1 MSRKAPGSRLSS
13 AHKLHRN
20 WNDWQPRLES
30 ASASQEVV
38 KSSASQDI
46 GPVALYN
53 VVPSDCPDSLPL
65 LQSNAYA
72 ATDSLDREGEHEA
85 GGGGCDTT
93 FGWKSVGQEL
103 RLNDVTTDLT
113 PFQHG
118 NCALTSKDM
127 RKSQDRGMAHTEE
140 SRLANLLRR
149 VSREDDR
156 ERRLLTLKQLKEF
169 ISHSENKVALVK
181 QLDTTLSTLNDILNE
196 SSKLLWEMRQEAAAC
211 LGLLCCAISYE
222 AERIFKWLF
231 LKFSACSRDEVK
243 LLYLIATHRGLE
255 AAGERKAFS
264 QVMQLVMS
272 SLQSILENL
281 DTPELLCQSV
291 KCILQVA
298 RSYPHVFSTNFR
310 DTVDILVGWHIDHTQ
325 KQSLTTQVSGWLQ
338 SLEQFWVAD
347 LAFSTTLLGQF
358 LEDMEAYAEDL
369 SHVSSEEVTDED
381 VPPPTVSLPKLAAL
395 LRVFSTVVRCIGE
408 RFSPS
413 RGPPITED
421 YVTDILNRVLSC
433 VSTARRVLFS
443 EAVLTAGDECVS
455 VLLVSME
462 PCAQLTQV
470 VMAYGLDQLSSCQGC
485 GPDYSLAVLGLL
497 TLIVNQINTKL
508 PLSFV
513 EKLLAPN
520 SQLLEL
526 RFHREKEVMAAT
538 HGVYQALLS
547 LKNIPTLEAAY
558 KLVLGE
564 MACALASLL
573 APLEQSGQATPS
585 PTPDIQHPAFA
596 SVLLPPE
603 RAEFTLIFDL
613 GALTTIGNTKNSLIG
628 MWALSPTVF
637 ALLSQN
643 LPVVH
648 SELAVHHP
656 AVQYSVLYTLYSHCT
671 RHDHFISASLSSSSP
686 SLFDGAVI
694 STVTTATK
702 KHFSTLLSLL
712 GALLSKE
719 HLYPEARKLLLTWA
733 QEISLLMK
741 KTDTYAPLVSL
752 TSFHKF
758 CKGVLANALNDDPG
772 ICLQSCNSLQ
782 VLSASLSTDLLQ
794 RCVDVCRVQLVHSM
808 VRVRQAYGKLLR
820 TIPLSVALGNH
831 SHPEMGEISM
841 TIRRHMGRAPSG
853 TLHPQDFSDVISFIL
868 YGAVHR
874 GGSDPWLERLYHSC
888 QRLEKRAG
896 EGGGSAVPRGLLKTE
911 VVLWQW
917 AVWEAAQFTVLSK
930 LRTPLGRAQDT
941 FQTIEA
947 IIRSLAAHSLNPE
960 QQELGVW
967 SGMGGDS
974 DGHHSNQLR
983 LTLLLQYLENLEK
996 LMYNAYEGCANALT
1010 APPKGIRTFFYTNRQ
1025 TCQDWLTR
1033 IRLALMRV
1041 GLLSGQPA
1049 VTVRHGFDLMTE
1061 IKNSNTQGPELE
1073 VPLMMLVEALCELR
1087 CPEAIQG
1094 LAAWNLCN
1102 TGKSLAW
1109 LSSVALQAEGRFEK
1123 AAVEYQEQLCS
1134 VTGMDC
1140 SIQGAGR
1147 LLKLS
1152 TSTICTGTAP
1162 SPKHTGNTGDTR
1174 KTVLLKA
1181 TECSSEVLNF
1191 LANKACQCYV
1201 ALCDWPAV
1209 QEWQTSIQ
1217 ALKKNSST
1225 QPGVHLKMDFNYIQA
1240 LSRFEDGDFEEC
1252 GAQLELLPGEDCSLL
1267 NATGSKDKLD
1277 LKRLLPS
1284 VLSLDPSELQKAIEV
1299 QLLRSAV
1306 SAMAVASLQQEHK
1319 ATHSSETLV
1328 RYLKQTGRISL
1339 GPLRLSTLTLSSSL
1353 PTVSTLQLYCTTA
1366 LDNTLTGQED
1376 CMIPLDS
1383 EALSSCK
1390 QQDVQPWLQ
1399 ALRYTVFQRRLLLKL
1414 KGSSAA
1420 IDGHLME
1427 LCLIAVKFAR
1437 KQGNVALATRLL
1449 SQCSNTEAKVGKD
1462 EEETLASSFR
1472 CLNLEGRA
1480 VEKWGPE
1487 LEMEK
1492 AKVLYTAGQSVAAME
1507 ALSSCALSYGHLRK
1521 CEPAACRSV
1530 LNLCK
1535 WLLLDWKDLIPQLK
1549 QVVNNTCAVNSS
1561 MAVATGAAS
1570 LLSCNIAAL
1579 LLLPLEELSS
1589 SRITPESTVSV
1600 GVGEADFVLGQ
1611 LYQLSTSLD
1620 PEMAKSWA
1628 ALASWAY
1635 RWGRKVVDNAS
1646 QGEGVPL
1653 LSGEKKEIEELLPDS
1668 TSEEDKNAI
1677 FSILGQ
1683 AMCRPAGI
1691 QDEDLALQQEED
1703 EEDDLVDVIW
1713 RQLLASCPWL
1723 AEAGQAVTEGL
1734 IRVWRRVVDRIFSL
1748 YRISCRAYFTFL
1760 KLNAGKVPVS
1770 EEDPKLLLSSE
1781 VCKQSNDDMI
1791 VMATLRLLR
1800 LLVKHASELREG
1812 LELGLA
1818 STPTAPWRGIIP
1830 QLFSRLN
1837 HPEVYIRQS
1846 ICSLLCRVAQDS
1858 PHLILY
1864 PAIVGLLSLGGD
1876 AQNAVSKLPSALTP
1890 FLGAMPGE
1898 EEHSLPTSQES
1909 SGHEASEE
1917 DLAALCSS
1925 LDQAMMQDCYSK
1937 IVEKLSSANPT
1948 MVVQVQLLVSE
1959 LRRVTLLW
1967 DELWLGVLQ
1976 QQHMHVL
1983 RRIQQLEEEVKRVQN
1998 NNTLRKDEK
2007 VAIMREK
2014 HSALMRPVVFALEHV
2029 CSITAAPAETPHET
2043 WFQQTYKDAISSAL
2057 ERLRSP
2063 HNPAIPASSW
2073 APFKQI
2079 MLSLQQ
2085 RAQKRASYL
2094 LHLNE
2099 ISPRLASMAATE
2111 IAMPGEV
2118 SATDAVTIQSVGNT
2132 ITILPTKTKPKKL
2145 FFLGSD
2151 GRNYPYL
2158 FKGLE
2163 DLHLDERIMQFL
2175 SIVNT
2180 MFTKVNQKEQPHFQ
2194 ARHYS
2199 VTPLGSRSGLIQ
2211 WVDGAVPLF
2220 GLYKRWQQREAAL
2233 QAQKVQDSVQAQPVP
2248 LVPRPSEL
2256 YYSRIGPA
2264 LKAMG
2269 LSLDVSRRDWPLS
2282 VMKEVLKEL
2291 MEVTPPNLLAKELWC
2306 SCTTPSEWWRV
2317 TQSYARSTAV
2327 MSMVGYIIGLGDRH
2341 LDNVLIDMT
2350 TGEVVHI
2357 DYNVCFEKG
2366 KSLRVPEKVP
2376 FRMTH
2381 NIETALGVTGVEG
2394 IFRLSCEQVVQMM
2407 RRGRETLL
2415 TLLEAFVYDPL
2426 VDWTAGGEVGF
2437 AGAVYGGGGQQAENK
2452 QSKREMERDITRS
2465 LFSSRVAEIKVNWFK
2480 NREEMLGV
2488 LPQVEEAVGGYL
2500 ALQELLCQGEKLQ
2513 SKLLEEV
2520 TFLEGAENRADHLIV
2535 SLEQRYSEHTQ
2546 LQSRQRTAQEAI
2558 QSKLTDLDQWISQYQ
2573 AAFAS
2578 LEATQLASLLQDIS
2592 SPIDL
2597 GPPSYVPATAF
2608 LQNAGQAHL
2617 ISQCEG
2623 LEAEVG
2629 AMLQQRRGALRG
2641 CLEQLHSYATVAL
2654 LYPRATLLRHRAHQ
2668 WKAWMEELLCNMT
2681 AEQCQNIYRHYE
2693 VLFAPQPPATSCQFL
2708 SGCELALQHQAAEA
2722 NSRVMRQAE
2731 RLKAE
2736 GTTTH
2741 TCEEQLQEI
2750 ERCIAVFQRENVEQG
2765 SFSLAAIITSALCAL
2780 MRRNLIMEGAATS
2793 AGEQLVD
2800 LTSRDGAWFL
2810 EELCSMS
2817 GNIGVLATLLQRCQL
2832 LPHDLDLPAP
2842 GHTLQVVYL
2851 ANAVY
2856 TCLHELNTNF
2866 RQIIFPEALR
2876 CMLKGEPTLES
2887 MLAELEQL
2895 VEQGSDGLDLQ
2906 GLVDGMQAS
2915 LHSTTIGLDRD
2926 AHAHCLHI
2934 TRMLRAQY
2942 SELIQP
2948 RVVEAAGQE
2957 PPKMS
2962 AGQMLLVAFDGMFAQ
2977 LETAFGQ
2984 LTDKLSSLEVPP
2996 AWQKL
3001 DVMWEVR
3008 VSRGL
3013 LLDSLA
3019 QRRVM
3024 EEVFFLKRL
3033 QTIRDFFRLCTS
3045 FAQTLSTTCPP
3056 AAEES
3061 SPPNGPVGYRGTG
3074 ATVGPAVAVVSE
3086 EQMARP
3092 IKCFTAE
3099 YVHQMLLGLPTQ
3111 ALGLALCSTLSALG
3125 VDLVAQVEAKDFGAE
3140 NKVSLDDLC
3149 KKAVEEGLASG
3160 RLSQLLLNR
3169 ATVLASSYDTAWKKV
3184 DLLRRLDSSLDAAK
3198 VGLQRTQLH
3207 LAMFQWQH
3215 EDVLGPRN
3223 QQLSVTPPPRS
3234 IILGNMKKKLYKL
3247 SQDEAAIATVQEKLT
3262 NLEASIEQRLKWAGG
3277 ANPALAPVLQDFE
3290 LTIGERR
3297 AMVARENQR
3306 TSQVTFLC
3314 STILNFEGLRTRTP
3328 EALNMDAA
3336 LFDLLKRCQQTCS
3349 YAAQFSNTVSP
3360 LELELLHRLSPALDL
3375 PIGTADWLVC
3385 AQKQLSQELN
3395 GQQATQEEREQQL
3408 DTCGETLQLL
3418 VDSIKGILSV
3428 HNRQLAD
3435 VKHLL
3440 RAMAKDEEN
3449 AMAEGEEVAYEG
3461 SVRAFLQ
3468 EYKAWQDNMQVVLFT
3483 VVQATSQPRSAQQ
3496 LELLQEIPATLKE
3509 LLAQSQSVY
3518 NGLVGFASPLV
3529 TQRESECASPTS
3541 TAQTSFAAAVRC
3553 TSVKTQPDSMSQNA
3567 RKALPRNL
3575 GTPADTPPSTLLM
3588 TSKALNPSPKR
3599 AVRDPK
3605 TGRAVQERNSYAV
3618 SVWKRVKAKLE
3629 GRDVD
3634 PNRRMSVTEQVEF
3647 VIKEATNL
3655 DNLAQLYEGW
3665 TAWV

>member
-13 AHKLHRN
+13 AHKLHRQ
-20 WNDWQPRLES
+20 WNAWQPRLDS
-30 ASASQEVV
+30 ASASPEVV
-38 KSSASQDI
+38 KSGAPQDVD
-46 GPVALYN
+46 PAALYTA
-53 VVPSDCPDSLPL
+53 VPSDSPDSLPL
-65 LQSNAYA
+65 LHSNAYA
-72 ATDSLDREGEHEA
+72 ASDSLDREGEHEA
-85 GGGGCDTT
+85 GG
-93 FGWKSVGQEL
+93 
-103 RLNDVTTDLT
+103 
-113 PFQHG
+113 
-118 NCALTSKDM
+118 
-127 RKSQDRGMAHTEE
+127 DRGMAHTEE

-156 ERRLLTLKQLKEF
+156 ERRLLTLRQLKDF
-169 ISHSENKVALVK
+169 ISHSENKVNSLCRDAEQSVSGRGTVCVGTRNSLCRDAEQSVSGRGTVCVGTRNSLCRDAE
-181 QLDTTLSTLNDILNE
+181 QSVSGRGTVCVGTGNSLCRDGEQSVSGRGNSLCRDGGTVCVGTGEQSVSGRGTVSRDAGTVCVGAGNSLCRGGEQSVGTRNSLCRDGGTVCVGARNSLCRDAEQSVSGRGTVCVGTGEQSVSGRGTVCVGARNSLCRGTGTVCRGAGH
-196 SSKLLWEMRQEAAAC
+196 SKLLWEMRQEAAAS
-211 LGLLCCAISYE
+211 LGQLCGALSYE

-231 LKFSACSRDEVK
+231 LKFSACSRDEIK
-243 LLYLIATHRGLE
+243 LLYLIATQRGLE

-325 KQSLTTQVSGWLQ
+325 KQVLTTQVSAWLQ

-347 LAFSTTLLGQF
+347 LTFSTTLLGQF

-369 SHVSSEEVTDED
+369 SHVGSGEVTDEE

-395 LRVFSTVVRCIGE
+395 LRVFSTVVRSIGQ

-433 VSTARRVLFS
+433 VSTARQVLFS
-443 EAVLTAGDECVS
+443 EAVLTAGNECVS

-462 PCAQLTQV
+462 PCPQLRDAV
-470 VMAYGLDQLSSCQGC
+470 LVYGLDQLTACHGC

-497 TLIVNQINTKL
+497 TLIVDQINTKL
-508 PLSFV
+508 PVSFV
-513 EKLLAPN
+513 EKLLAPT

-526 RFHREKEVMAAT
+526 RFHRDKEVMAAT

-564 MACALASLL
+564 IACALISLM
-573 APLEQSGQATPS
+573 APLEQGGPPTPPLS
-585 PTPDIQHPAFA
+585 PDIQHPAFA
-596 SVLLPPE
+596 AVLLPPE
-603 RAEFTLIFDL
+603 RAESTLIFDL
-613 GALTTIGNTKNSLIG
+613 GALTTIGNTKNSLIA
-628 MWALSPTVF
+628 MWALCPTVF

-656 AVQYSVLYTLYSHCT
+656 AVQYSVL
-671 RHDHFISASLSSSSP
+671 HDHFISASLSSSSP
-686 SLFDGAVI
+686 SLFDRAVI

-702 KHFSTLLSLL
+702 KHFT
-712 GALLSKE
+712 
-719 HLYPEARKLLLTWA
+719 
-733 QEISLLMK
+733 
-741 KTDTYAPLVSL
+741 
-752 TSFHKF
+752 
-758 CKGVLANALNDDPG
+758 LNDDPG
-772 ICLQSCNSLQ
+772 VCLQSCNSLQ
-782 VLSASLSTDLLQ
+782 ILSGSLSTDLLQ

-831 SHPEMGEISM
+831 SHPEMEEISM
-841 TIRRHMGRAPSG
+841 TIRRHMGRTPSG
-853 TLHPQDFSDVISFIL
+853 TLHPQDFSDLISFIL

-874 GGSDPWLERLYHSC
+874 GGKDPWLERLYHSC
-888 QRLEKRAG
+888 QRLEKRGA
-896 EGGGSAVPRGLLKTE
+896 EGGGCAGGGIVPRGLLKTE

-960 QQELGVW
+960 QELGVW
-967 SGMGGDS
+967 SGTGGDS

-996 LMYNAYEGCANALT
+996 LMYNAYEGCASALT

-1102 TGKSLAW
+1102 TGKTLGW

-1123 AAVEYQEQLCS
+1123 ASVEYQDQLCS
-1134 VTGMDC
+1134 LTGIDC
-1140 SIQGAGR
+1140 SIAGD
-1147 LLKLS
+1147 
-1152 TSTICTGTAP
+1152 G
-1162 SPKHTGNTGDTR
+1162 R
-1174 KTVLLKA
+1174 KTVLLKP
-1181 TECSSEVLNF
+1181 TGDCSSEVLNF
-1191 LANKACQCYV
+1191 LANKACQCYT
-1201 ALCDWPAV
+1201 ALCDWPSV
-1209 QEWQTSIQ
+1209 QEWQASVQ

-1225 QPGVHLKMDFNYIQA
+1225 PPGIHLKMDFNYIQA

-1252 GAQLELLPGEDCSLL
+1252 RAQLELLPGEDCGLL
-1267 NATGSKDKLD
+1267 NASGSKDKLD
-1277 LKRLLPS
+1277 LKMLLPS
-1284 VLSLDPSELQKAIEV
+1284 LLSLDPSELQKAIEV

-1306 SAMAVASLQQEHK
+1306 SAMAVASQDPASTQ
-1319 ATHSSETLV
+1319 SSETLV

-1339 GPLRLSTLTLSSSL
+1339 GPLRLSTLTLSNSL
-1353 PTVSTLQLYCTTA
+1353 PTVSTLQLHCTTA
-1366 LDNTLTGQED
+1366 LDHTLSGEED
-1376 CMIPLDS
+1376 CVIPLDS

-1399 ALRYTVFQRRLLLKL
+1399 ALRYTAFQRRLLFKL

-1420 IDGHLME
+1420 IDGHFME
-1427 LCLIAVKFAR
+1427 QCLVAVKFAR

-1449 SQCSNTEAKVGKD
+1449 SKCSSPEAKVGAAD
-1462 EEETLASSFR
+1462 DEETLASSFR
-1472 CLNLEGRA
+1472 GLNLEGA
-1480 VEKWGPE
+1480 AMEKWGPE

-1492 AKVLYTAGQSVAAME
+1492 AKVLHTAGQSVAAME
-1507 ALSSCALSYGHLRK
+1507 ALSSCALSYGQLGT

-1535 WLLLDWKDLIPQLK
+1535 WLLVDWKDLTPQLK
-1549 QVVNNTCAVNSS
+1549 QVVNNT
-1561 MAVATGAAS
+1561 AAS
-1570 LLSCNIAAL
+1570 SAATPGVVSPLSRNIAAL
-1579 LLLPLEELSS
+1579 LLLPLEPGPAH
-1589 SRITPESTVSV
+1589 ITRESTVSV
-1600 GVGEADFVLGQ
+1600 GVGEADLVLGQ
-1611 LYQLSTSLD
+1611 LYQLSTSLA

-1653 LSGEKKEIEELLPDS
+1653 LPGEKAEIVELLPDS

-1691 QDEDLALQQEED
+1691 QDEDLALQQDED

-1723 AEAGQAVTEGL
+1723 GEAGQAVTEGL

-1748 YRISCRAYFTFL
+1748 YRIACRAYFTFL
-1760 KLNAGKVPVS
+1760 KLNAGKVPVN

-1800 LLVKHASELREG
+1800 LLVKHGSELREG

-1864 PAIVGLLSLGGD
+1864 PAIVGSLSLGGD
-1876 AQNAVSKLPSALTP
+1876 AQNAVSKLPSALSP

-1898 EEHSLPTSQES
+1898 SLEGEEGRSLPTSQES
-1909 SGHEASEE
+1909 ELQASGE

-1937 IVEKLSSANPT
+1937 I
-1948 MVVQVQLLVSE
+1948 VQLLVSE

-2029 CSITAAPAETPHET
+2029 CSITAASAETPHET
-2043 WFQQTYKDAISSAL
+2043 WFQQTYKDPIGSAL

-2063 HNPAIPASSW
+2063 HNPANPASSW

-2085 RAQKRASYL
+2085 RSQKRASYL
-2094 LHLNE
+2094 LHLND

-2118 SATDAVTIQSVGNT
+2118 SATDAVTIQSVGHT

-2180 MFTKVNQKEQPHFQ
+2180 MFTKVNQKEQPRFQ

-2220 GLYKRWQQREAAL
+2220 GLYKRWQQREAVL
-2233 QAQKVQDSVQAQPVP
+2233 QAQKAQDSSQAQPVP

-2264 LKAMG
+2264 LKATG
-2269 LSLDVSRRDWPLS
+2269 LSLDVSRRDWPLA

-2291 MEVTPPNLLAKELWC
+2291 MESTPPNLLAKELWC

-2480 NREEMLGV
+2480 NREDMLGV
-2488 LPQVEEAVGGYL
+2488 LPQVEEAVGEYL

-2520 TFLEGAENRADHLIV
+2520 TFLEGAENHADHLIV

-2623 LEAEVG
+2623 LEGEVG
-2629 AMLQQRRGALRG
+2629 SMLQQRRGALRG

-2681 AEQCQNIYRHYE
+2681 GEQCQNIYRHYE
-2693 VLFAPQPPATSCQFL
+2693 VLFAPQPPASSCQFL
-2708 SGCELALQHQAAEA
+2708 SGCELALQQQAAEV
-2722 NSRVMRQAE
+2722 NGRVLRQAE

-2741 TCEEQLQEI
+2741 TCQEQLQEI
-2750 ERCIAVFQRENVEQG
+2750 ERCIAAFQRENAEQG
-2765 SFSLAAIITSALCAL
+2765 SLGLAAVITSALCAL
-2780 MRRNLIMEGAATS
+2780 MRRNLIMESAAAS

-2817 GNIGVLATLLQRCQL
+2817 GNIAVLASLLQRCQL
-2832 LPHDLDLPAP
+2832 LPQDLELPAP
-2842 GHTLQVVYL
+2842 AHILQVVYL

-2866 RQIIFPEALR
+2866 GQIISPEALR
-2876 CMLKGEPTLES
+2876 CVLRGEPSLET
-2887 MLAELEQL
+2887 MLEQLEQL

-2906 GLVDGMQAS
+2906 GLMDGMQAS
-2915 LHSTTIGLDRD
+2915 LHSTAMGQDRD
-2926 AHAHCLHI
+2926 AHTHCLHV

-2948 RVVEAAGQE
+2948 RLVEAAGQE

-2977 LETAFGQ
+2977 LETAFAQ
-2984 LTDKLSSLEVPP
+2984 LTDKLSSLDVPP
-2996 AWQKL
+2996 AWQKV

-3008 VSRGL
+3008 SSRGL
-3013 LLDSLA
+3013 LLESLG

-3024 EEVFFLKRL
+3024 EEVFFLRRL

-3056 AAEES
+3056 AAEEG
-3061 SPPNGPVGYRGTG
+3061 SPPNGPGVYRGPG
-3074 ATVGPAVAVVSE
+3074 APVVSE
-3086 EQMARP
+3086 EQMTRP
-3092 IKCFTAE
+3092 IKSFTAE
-3099 YVHQMLLGLPTQ
+3099 YVRQMVLGLPTQ

-3125 VDLVAQVEAKDFGAE
+3125 LDLVAQVEAKDFGAE
-3140 NKVSLDDLC
+3140 SKVSLDDLC

-3184 DLLRRLDSSLDAAK
+3184 DLLQRLDSSLDAAK
-3198 VGLQRTQLH
+3198 VSLQRSQLH

-3223 QQLSVTPPPRS
+3223 QQLSVIPPPRS

-3247 SQDEAAIATVQEKLT
+3247 SQDEAAIAAVQEKLA
-3262 NLEASIEQRLKWAGG
+3262 NLEAGIEQRLKWAGG

-3290 LTIGERR
+3290 RSIGERR
-3297 AMVARENQR
+3297 AMVARESQLS
-3306 TSQVTFLC
+3306 SQVTFLC

-3360 LELELLHRLSPALDL
+3360 LELELLHRLSPALAP
-3375 PIGTADWLVC
+3375 PIGTVDWLVC
-3385 AQKQLSQELN
+3385 AQKQLSQELS
-3395 GQQATQEEREQQL
+3395 GQQAAQEEREQQL

-3418 VDSIKGILSV
+3418 VDSIKGILSG
-3428 HNRQLAD
+3428 HHRQLAD

-3449 AMAEGEEVAYEG
+3449 AVAEGEEVAYEG

-3468 EYKAWQDNMQVVLFT
+3468 EYKGWQDNMQEVPT
-3483 VVQATSQPRSAQQ
+3483 
-3496 LELLQEIPATLKE
+3496 TLKD

-3529 TQRESECASPTS
+3529 MQRESECVSPTS

-3553 TSVKTQPDSMSQNA
+3553 TSVKTQPDCMSQNA

-3575 GTPADTPPSTLLM
+3575 DTPADTPPSTLLI

-3599 AVRDPK
+3599 AIRDPK

>member
-1 MSRKAPGSRLSS
+1 M
-13 AHKLHRN
+13 
-20 WNDWQPRLES
+20 
-30 ASASQEVV
+30 
-38 KSSASQDI
+38 
-46 GPVALYN
+46 
-53 VVPSDCPDSLPL
+53 
-65 LQSNAYA
+65 
-72 ATDSLDREGEHEA
+72 
-85 GGGGCDTT
+85 
-93 FGWKSVGQEL
+93 
-103 RLNDVTTDLT
+103 LT
-113 PFQHG
+113 
-118 NCALTSKDM
+118 
-127 RKSQDRGMAHTEE
+127 
-140 SRLANLLRR
+140 
-149 VSREDDR
+149 
-156 ERRLLTLKQLKEF
+156 
-169 ISHSENKVALVK
+169 
-181 QLDTTLSTLNDILNE
+181 
-196 SSKLLWEMRQEAAAC
+196 C
-211 LGLLCCAISYE
+211 LCSY
-222 AERIFKWLF
+222 
-231 LKFSACSRDEVK
+231 
-243 LLYLIATHRGLE
+243 
-255 AAGERKAFS
+255 
-264 QVMQLVMS
+264 
-272 SLQSILENL
+272 
-281 DTPELLCQSV
+281 
-291 KCILQVA
+291 
-298 RSYPHVFSTNFR
+298 
-310 DTVDILVGWHIDHTQ
+310 
-325 KQSLTTQVSGWLQ
+325 
-338 SLEQFWVAD
+338 
-347 LAFSTTLLGQF
+347 
-358 LEDMEAYAEDL
+358 
-369 SHVSSEEVTDED
+369 
-381 VPPPTVSLPKLAAL
+381 
-395 LRVFSTVVRCIGE
+395 
-408 RFSPS
+408 
-413 RGPPITED
+413 
-421 YVTDILNRVLSC
+421 
-433 VSTARRVLFS
+433 
-443 EAVLTAGDECVS
+443 
-455 VLLVSME
+455 
-462 PCAQLTQV
+462 
-470 VMAYGLDQLSSCQGC
+470 
-485 GPDYSLAVLGLL
+485 
-497 TLIVNQINTKL
+497 
-508 PLSFV
+508 
-513 EKLLAPN
+513 
-520 SQLLEL
+520 
-526 RFHREKEVMAAT
+526 
-538 HGVYQALLS
+538 
-547 LKNIPTLEAAY
+547 
-558 KLVLGE
+558 
-564 MACALASLL
+564 
-573 APLEQSGQATPS
+573 
-585 PTPDIQHPAFA
+585 
-596 SVLLPPE
+596 
-603 RAEFTLIFDL
+603 
-613 GALTTIGNTKNSLIG
+613 
-628 MWALSPTVF
+628 
-637 ALLSQN
+637 
-643 LPVVH
+643 
-648 SELAVHHP
+648 
-656 AVQYSVLYTLYSHCT
+656 
-671 RHDHFISASLSSSSP
+671 
-686 SLFDGAVI
+686 
-694 STVTTATK
+694 
-702 KHFSTLLSLL
+702 
-712 GALLSKE
+712 
-719 HLYPEARKLLLTWA
+719 
-733 QEISLLMK
+733 LM
-741 KTDTYAPLVSL
+741 
-752 TSFHKF
+752 
-758 CKGVLANALNDDPG
+758 
-772 ICLQSCNSLQ
+772 
-782 VLSASLSTDLLQ
+782 
-794 RCVDVCRVQLVHSM
+794 
-808 VRVRQAYGKLLR
+808 
-820 TIPLSVALGNH
+820 
-831 SHPEMGEISM
+831 
-841 TIRRHMGRAPSG
+841 
-853 TLHPQDFSDVISFIL
+853 
-868 YGAVHR
+868 
-874 GGSDPWLERLYHSC
+874 
-888 QRLEKRAG
+888 
-896 EGGGSAVPRGLLKTE
+896 
-911 VVLWQW
+911 
-917 AVWEAAQFTVLSK
+917 
-930 LRTPLGRAQDT
+930 
-941 FQTIEA
+941 
-947 IIRSLAAHSLNPE
+947 
-960 QQELGVW
+960 
-967 SGMGGDS
+967 
-974 DGHHSNQLR
+974 
-983 LTLLLQYLENLEK
+983 TLLLQQ
-996 LMYNAYEGCANALT
+996 
-1010 APPKGIRTFFYTNRQ
+1010 KG
-1025 TCQDWLTR
+1025 
-1033 IRLALMRV
+1033 
-1041 GLLSGQPA
+1041 
-1049 VTVRHGFDLMTE
+1049 TE
-1061 IKNSNTQGPELE
+1061 
-1073 VPLMMLVEALCELR
+1073 
-1087 CPEAIQG
+1087 
-1094 LAAWNLCN
+1094 
-1102 TGKSLAW
+1102 
-1109 LSSVALQAEGRFEK
+1109 
-1123 AAVEYQEQLCS
+1123 
-1134 VTGMDC
+1134 
-1140 SIQGAGR
+1140 
-1147 LLKLS
+1147 
-1152 TSTICTGTAP
+1152 
-1162 SPKHTGNTGDTR
+1162 
-1174 KTVLLKA
+1174 
-1181 TECSSEVLNF
+1181 
-1191 LANKACQCYV
+1191 
-1201 ALCDWPAV
+1201 
-1209 QEWQTSIQ
+1209 
-1217 ALKKNSST
+1217 
-1225 QPGVHLKMDFNYIQA
+1225 
-1240 LSRFEDGDFEEC
+1240 
-1252 GAQLELLPGEDCSLL
+1252 
-1267 NATGSKDKLD
+1267 
-1277 LKRLLPS
+1277 
-1284 VLSLDPSELQKAIEV
+1284 
-1299 QLLRSAV
+1299 
-1306 SAMAVASLQQEHK
+1306 
-1319 ATHSSETLV
+1319 
-1328 RYLKQTGRISL
+1328 
-1339 GPLRLSTLTLSSSL
+1339 
-1353 PTVSTLQLYCTTA
+1353 
-1366 LDNTLTGQED
+1366 
-1376 CMIPLDS
+1376 
-1383 EALSSCK
+1383 
-1390 QQDVQPWLQ
+1390 
-1399 ALRYTVFQRRLLLKL
+1399 
-1414 KGSSAA
+1414 
-1420 IDGHLME
+1420 
-1427 LCLIAVKFAR
+1427 
-1437 KQGNVALATRLL
+1437 
-1449 SQCSNTEAKVGKD
+1449 
-1462 EEETLASSFR
+1462 
-1472 CLNLEGRA
+1472 
-1480 VEKWGPE
+1480 
-1487 LEMEK
+1487 
-1492 AKVLYTAGQSVAAME
+1492 
-1507 ALSSCALSYGHLRK
+1507 
-1521 CEPAACRSV
+1521 
-1530 LNLCK
+1530 
-1535 WLLLDWKDLIPQLK
+1535 
-1549 QVVNNTCAVNSS
+1549 
-1561 MAVATGAAS
+1561 
-1570 LLSCNIAAL
+1570 
-1579 LLLPLEELSS
+1579 
-1589 SRITPESTVSV
+1589 
-1600 GVGEADFVLGQ
+1600 
-1611 LYQLSTSLD
+1611 
-1620 PEMAKSWA
+1620 
-1628 ALASWAY
+1628 
-1635 RWGRKVVDNAS
+1635 
-1646 QGEGVPL
+1646 
-1653 LSGEKKEIEELLPDS
+1653 
-1668 TSEEDKNAI
+1668 
-1677 FSILGQ
+1677 
-1683 AMCRPAGI
+1683 
-1691 QDEDLALQQEED
+1691 DEDLALQQEED

-1760 KLNAGKVPVS
+1760 KLNAGKVPVN

-1800 LLVKHASELREG
+1800 LLGKACQYHTPAVLSSQPPGG
-1812 LELGLA
+1812 LHQTE
-1818 STPTAPWRGIIP
+1818 
-1830 QLFSRLN
+1830 
-1837 HPEVYIRQS
+1837 
-1846 ICSLLCRVAQDS
+1846 
-1858 PHLILY
+1858 HLQ
-1864 PAIVGLLSLGGD
+1864 PAVPMGLLSLGGD

-1890 FLGAMPGE
+1890 FLGAMPCE

-2291 MEVTPPNLLAKELWC
+2291 MEATPPNLLAKELWC

-2722 NSRVMRQAE
+2722 NSRVVRQAE

-2750 ERCIAVFQRENVEQG
+2750 ERCIAVFQRENAEQG

-2926 AHAHCLHI
+2926 AHAHCLHM

-2948 RVVEAAGQE
+2948 RVMEAAGQE

-2996 AWQKL
+2996 AWQKV

-3099 YVHQMLLGLPTQ
+3099 YVRQMLLGLPTQ

-3140 NKVSLDDLC
+3140 SKVSLDDLC

-3247 SQDEAAIATVQEKLT
+3247 SQDEAAIATVQEKLA

-3395 GQQATQEEREQQL
+3395 GQQAAQEEREQQL

-3665 TAWV
+3665 TAWVGLEILPVSRRAWAAEKPCSTWCHNMDGRWVGEQEWKPRPPPPNS